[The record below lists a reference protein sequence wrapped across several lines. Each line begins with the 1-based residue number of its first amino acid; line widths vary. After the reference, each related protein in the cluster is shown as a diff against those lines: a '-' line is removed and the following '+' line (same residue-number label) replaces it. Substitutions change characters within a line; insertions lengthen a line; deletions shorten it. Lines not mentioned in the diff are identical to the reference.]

1 MGNLLFQ
8 QARDAVANAVSCSSG
23 AEQQDLVY
31 RKTLCT
37 LHTQTL
43 QQLKKLS
50 YVKCKSSCKT
60 LRMHIKK
67 RTSFGPL

>member
-31 RKTLCT
+31 RAKTLCT
-37 LHTQTL
+37 LLTQTL
-43 QQLKKLS
+43 QQLK
-50 YVKCKSSCKT
+50 SSATRNAGAVANYYEFT
-60 LRMHIKK
+60 LK
-67 RTSFGPL
+67 RG

>member
-31 RKTLCT
+31 RA
-37 LHTQTL
+37 
-43 QQLKKLS
+43 
-50 YVKCKSSCKT
+50 
-60 LRMHIKK
+60 KK
-67 RTSFGPL
+67 RFALCIRKLFNS

>member
-31 RKTLCT
+31 RAKMLCNP
-37 LHTQTL
+37 LTQIL
-43 QQLKKLS
+43 QLLKKFS

-60 LRMHIKK
+60 LRMH
-67 RTSFGPL
+67 

>member
-31 RKTLCT
+31 RAKRFALCIR
-37 LHTQTL
+37 
-43 QQLKKLS
+43 KLFNS
-50 YVKCKSSCKT
+50 
-60 LRMHIKK
+60 
-67 RTSFGPL
+67 